1 MTSPCWGRGCTPAPL
16 REGVQL
22 PPEQREKTV
31 TSVETITQPGY
42 TIKLP
47 VFEGPLDLLLH
58 LIHEH
63 KLDIYDIPIAEV
75 TDQYLHYLS
84 LMEQLDLN
92 IAGEF
97 FVMAAT
103 ILQIKSQMLLPT
115 LPKEEEEESDPRTE
129 LVERL
134 LEYERFK
141 LASESLKSLEE
152 DRRQVYWRMT
162 DELAGYDAPVIPLN
176 LQAMDLLLAL
186 QQLLEEVGEGQ
197 EEVTSIERQKITLRM
212 KMREI
217 WQQIKSSADGV
228 GFRELVHGSHTK
240 LEIVMTFL
248 ALLELLRLHKI
259 AVRQKQALGEIKIKA
274 VESA

>member
-1 MTSPCWGRGCTPAPL
+1 MN
-16 REGVQL
+16 
-22 PPEQREKTV
+22 
-31 TSVETITQPGY
+31 SVEAISQPGY

-103 ILQIKSQMLLPT
+103 LLQIKSQMLLPT
-115 LPKEEEEESDPRTE
+115 LPQDEDEEAIDPRTE
-129 LVERL
+129 LIERL
-134 LEYERFK
+134 LEYEQFK
-141 LASESLKSLEE
+141 LASESLKGLEE

-162 DELAGYDAPVIPLN
+162 DELADYDAPIIPLN

-228 GFRELVHGSHTK
+228 GFRELIHGSQTR

-248 ALLELLRLHKI
+248 ALLELLRLRKI
-259 AVRQKQALGEIKIKA
+259 SVKQKQALGEIKIKA

>member
-1 MTSPCWGRGCTPAPL
+1 
-16 REGVQL
+16 
-22 PPEQREKTV
+22 V

-103 ILQIKSQMLLPT
+103 LLQIKSQMLLPT
-115 LPKEEEEESDPRTE
+115 LPQDEEEESDPRTE

-141 LASESLKSLEE
+141 LASESLKTLEE